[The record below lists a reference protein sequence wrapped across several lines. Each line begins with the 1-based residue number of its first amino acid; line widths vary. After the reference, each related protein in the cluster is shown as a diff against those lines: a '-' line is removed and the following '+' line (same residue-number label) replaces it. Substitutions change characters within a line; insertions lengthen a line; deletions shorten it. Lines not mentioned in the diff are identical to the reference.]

1 MVTQGLL
8 VRLEVRPGK
17 DAEAEVFLRSAL
29 AKVQSEP
36 ATSAWFAVRFGR
48 SDYGIFDVF
57 PDEAGRQ
64 THLNG
69 AVARGILE
77 RVGTLFSKAP
87 RIQKLDV
94 IAAKLP
100 DSATVEPIT
109 KGLFLTFKAKEGH
122 EPQVEQF
129 LRDAQDIVREEAKT
143 ISWFAIRL
151 ENGEYGI
158 FDVFPDNGGR
168 FSHLTGHVPRELA
181 KHAMSLLGGFPDI
194 DLLNVLASIPGVE
207 GVQEIIDGERE
218 GI

>member
-8 VRLEVRPGK
+8 ARLEVRPGK

-36 ATSAWFAVRFGR
+36 GTSAWFAVRFGR
-48 SDYGIFDVF
+48 SDYGIFDAF
-57 PDEAGRQ
+57 PDEDGRQ
-64 THLNG
+64 AHLNG

-77 RVGTLFSKAP
+77 RVGTLFTKAP

-100 DSATVEPIT
+100 ESATVEPIS
-109 KGLFLTFKAKEGH
+109 KGLLLTFKAKDGH
-122 EPQVEQF
+122 EQQVEQF
-129 LRDAQDIVREEAKT
+129 LRDAQDFVRQEAKT
-143 ISWFAIRL
+143 VSWFAIRL
-151 ENGEYGI
+151 ESGEYGI

-168 FSHLTGHVPRELA
+168 FTHLTGHVPRELA

-194 DLLNVLASIPGVE
+194 DLLNVLACVPGVSR
-207 GVQEIIDGERE
+207 VDQIIAGERE

>member
-1 MVTQGLL
+1 MVTKGLL
-8 VRLEVRPGK
+8 VQLEVRSGK

-57 PDEAGRQ
+57 SDEDGRQ
-64 THLNG
+64 AHLNG
-69 AVARGILE
+69 AVARGIME
-77 RVGTLFSKAP
+77 RVGTLFTKAP

-100 DSATVEPIT
+100 EIAFVDPIT
-109 KGLFLTFKAKEGH
+109 KGLFLTFKAKDGH
-122 EPQVEQF
+122 ERQVEQF
-129 LRDAQDIVREEAKT
+129 LRDGQDIVRQEPKT
-143 ISWFAIRL
+143 VSWFAIRL

-158 FDVFPDNGGR
+158 FDVFPDSAGR
-168 FSHLTGHVPRELA
+168 FTHLTGHVPRELA

-194 DLLNVLASIPGVE
+194 DLINVLASIPGVE
-207 GVQEIIDGERE
+207 RVQEIIEGERA

>member
-8 VRLEVRPGK
+8 VRFEVRPGK
-17 DAEAEVFLRSAL
+17 DEETEVFLRSAL

-57 PDEAGRQ
+57 ADEAGRQ
-64 THLNG
+64 AHLNG
-69 AVARGILE
+69 AVARGIME

-100 DSATVEPIT
+100 ASATVEPLT
-109 KGLFLTFKAKEGH
+109 KGLFLTFKAKFGH
-122 EPQVEQF
+122 EQQVEQF
-129 LRDAQDIVREEAKT
+129 LRDAQDIVREEPKT
-143 ISWFAIRL
+143 VSWFAIRL

-158 FDVFPDNGGR
+158 FDVFPDSAGR
-168 FSHLTGHVPRELA
+168 FTHLTGHVPRELA
-181 KHAMSLLGGFPDI
+181 KHALSLLGGFPDI
-194 DLLNVLASIPGVE
+194 DLLNVLASLPGVE
-207 GVQEIIDGERE
+207 GVDQIIADERE